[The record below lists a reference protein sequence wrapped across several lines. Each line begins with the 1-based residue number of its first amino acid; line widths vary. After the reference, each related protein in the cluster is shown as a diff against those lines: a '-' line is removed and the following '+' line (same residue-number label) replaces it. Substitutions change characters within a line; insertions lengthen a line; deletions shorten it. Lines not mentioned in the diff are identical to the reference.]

1 MLVALA
7 IFAAAQASQATPP
20 SQTVQP
26 SQTMAAA
33 NSEKKVCRSM
43 DVTGSMLRK
52 KVCLT
57 EQEWQAFD
65 KRNRNNA
72 DQMTDAPNRN
82 RS

>member
-1 MLVALA
+1 MLVAIA
-7 IFAAAQASQATPP
+7 ILAAAQASQTA
-20 SQTVQP
+20 QP
-26 SQTMAAA
+26 GQTMAAA

-65 KRNRNNA
+65 KQNRNNA
-72 DQMTDAPNRN
+72 DQMTDTPNRN

>member
-7 IFAAAQASQATPP
+7 IFAAAQA

-43 DVTGSMLRK
+43 AVTGSMLRK

-65 KRNRNNA
+65 KQNRNNA
-72 DQMTDAPNRN
+72 DQMTDTPNRN